1 MSAKEQR
8 IDKNE
13 LSEELARIAKVIE
26 KGEEIEE
33 EYGEI
38 STTDFKDLYTLEG
51 INGTKKGREEYS
63 YKELYKHFADLYSK
77 FIISIMFEYARKTEQ
92 TGIEYINILL
102 HDGHFLILEGEEG
115 QVVIPH
121 PSALASTHLHPN
133 VCIFSYKDLET
144 ADQLFIR
151 GYLAVG
157 VLTTNCLLLLY
168 RNGVYTIDDREKL
181 LLLSRSVR
189 KSKTADEVIMA
200 YNSVKFLQL
209 SFHFVRF
216 A

>member
-1 MSAKEQR
+1 MSVKEQR

-13 LSEELARIAKVIE
+13 LSEELARVAEMIE

-51 INGTKKGREEYS
+51 VNDTIKGNKEHS
-63 YKELYKHFADLYSK
+63 YKELYKYFADLYSK
-77 FIISIMFEYARKTEQ
+77 FVTSTMLEYARKTEE
-92 TGIEYINILL
+92 TGVEYINILL
-102 HDGHFLILEGEEG
+102 DDGYFLILEGEEN

-133 VCIFSYKDLET
+133 VCLFSYKDLET
-144 ADQLFIR
+144 ADQLFIK

-157 VLTTNCLLLLY
+157 VLTTRCLLLLY
-168 RNGVYTIDDREKL
+168 RNGVYTTEDRESL
-181 LLLSRSVR
+181 LLLSKNVK
-189 KSKTADEVIMA
+189 KSKNGEDVIKA
-200 YNSVKFLQL
+200 YNNAKFLQL
-209 SFHFVRF
+209 AFHFVQF
-216 A
+216 V

>member
-13 LSEELARIAKVIE
+13 LSEELAKVAELIE

-51 INGTKKGREEYS
+51 VNGTMQGSKGHKYQ
-63 YKELYKHFADLYSK
+63 ELYKYFADLYSK
-77 FIISIMFEYARKTEQ
+77 FIISTMLGYARKTEQ
-92 TGIEYINILL
+92 TEIEYINILL
-102 HDGHFLILEGEEG
+102 DDGYFLILEGEED

-121 PSALASTHLHPN
+121 PSALASTHLHPD

-144 ADQLFIR
+144 ADQLFMK

-157 VLTTNCLLLLY
+157 VLTTKCLLLLF
-168 RNGVYTIDDREKL
+168 RNGVYTVEDRENL
-181 LLLSRSVR
+181 LLLSKNVR
-189 KSKTADEVIMA
+189 KSKTGDDVIKA
-200 YNSVKFLQL
+200 YNNAKFLQL
-209 SFHFVRF
+209 AFHLVQF